1 MPFPYCYL
9 FDSKYAAIQQLTDF
23 QFIQTDSAQLA
34 YSIEKTTAISL
45 PQSPFGG
52 IFTTN
57 EDQQELFQF
66 LDQAKQELTGKVR
79 QLLIKQPI
87 HVYPSVATNHLIDYG
102 FQKKLSEISHFVDL
116 INFEPDQLHLMQ
128 KRKLDSSSFDL
139 QLLPVKQLP
148 SVHEFIEN
156 ARAEQ
161 GIHINTSLDTLSK
174 QFEAFPDRFLI
185 YGAYHLEELAATC
198 IVSLPTDDIA
208 YYFLP
213 ASSATYRSKSPMV
226 ALMVYLYDDLRK
238 RGFTYLDLGVSSIN
252 GVPQHSLINFKE
264 RMGGIYAERSNLV
277 LNIE

>member
-1 MPFPYCYL
+1 MAFPYCYL

-34 YSIEKTTAISL
+34 YSIENTTAISL

-52 IFTTN
+52 IFSTN

-66 LDQAKQELTGKVR
+66 LDQVKQELTGKAQ

-87 HVYPSVATNHLIDYG
+87 HIYPSAATNHLMDYG

-116 INFEPDQLHLMQ
+116 INFETDQLHLMQ
-128 KRKLDSSSFDL
+128 KRKLDSSNFDL
-139 QLLPVKQLP
+139 QLLHVKQLP

-161 GIHINTSLDTLSK
+161 GIHINTSLNTLSK

-238 RGFTYLDLGVSSIN
+238 RGINYLDLGVSSIG
-252 GVPQHSLINFKE
+252 GVPQQSLINFKE
-264 RMGGIYAERSNLV
+264 RMGGIYAERPNLV